1 MRLHRHL
8 TTTVS
13 GWEASGR
20 DESELY
26 RGARL
31 EAAAQWMAQHPVDLN
46 EPELAFIAA
55 SEDLNRA
62 TQAAAL
68 RSARRLRRSL
78 VAVATIAAFALIAGG
93 LAWGKQR
100 EATHSRRAADAAA
113 LEATQQRD
121 AARVSATEGDR
132 QRRAAEQATAEASA
146 QRKTAQQTAFSAE
159 TERMAA
165 LAPKLAKTDPTLGLL
180 LAAEANG
187 RDNSNPNTLGALQDV
202 LAAENTL
209 GYIRPDATRPGY
221 LFQQVG
227 YDTAGNIVTFGGTP
241 SGSSWDEEIVV
252 WDSVTHSRVRS
263 FPVSAAAT
271 INGGTRDVA
280 IGGDKVAWIDERGG
294 VWTTDLVTG
303 DQTSQGTADAVGVG
317 INGPTRQ
324 LVVVNTAGE
333 VLVFDDGQTDP
344 RWTSTGDG
352 TGPEEAAFVVFNAS
366 GTKIY
371 VSRSRGVRAFDMTS
385 GDEIGAFEHVAAPQT
400 SQFIAPLESDDTK
413 VVLGNT
419 FDPLLVDIDDGTPPV
434 ALDLPRVVRGSGAAA
449 GYVLPSAVFVPRSG
463 AWVAFAS
470 YDANLRGTLEVHALP
485 DWRLLFG
492 PLPLGLVFLRLT
504 GTAEP
509 NQLLL
514 VDSYGGPTRTIDTT
528 TWTMASLAG
537 DLHEV
542 ADAVFSANGTLLT
555 ANTSGVVSIRDAST
569 FKAERSLSG
578 AGTTTNIIFG
588 SGLAMTD
595 DSRYL
600 LTALDGRCKAVG
612 SGDG

>member
-1 MRLHRHL
+1 MKSAIDRFGAARLLTFDRDPTSREQTVEVAHEALICEWPRLHSWIDEDRDGLRLHRHL

-20 DESELY
+20 DENELY

-31 EAAAQWMAQHPVDLN
+31 EAAAQWMALHPVDLN

-55 SEDLNRA
+55 SEDLDRT

-132 QRRAAEQATAEASA
+132 QRRAAERATAEASA
-146 QRKTAQQTAFSAE
+146 QRKTAQQTAFTAE

-187 RDNSNPNTLGALQDV
+187 RDSSNPNTLGALQDV

-209 GYIRPDATRPGY
+209 GYIRPGATRPGY

-271 INGGTRDVA
+271 INGGTRD
-280 IGGDKVAWIDERGG
+280 RRNRRR
-294 VWTTDLVTG
+294 
-303 DQTSQGTADAVGVG
+303 QGCLDRRARRCV
-317 INGPTRQ
+317 
-324 LVVVNTAGE
+324 
-333 VLVFDDGQTDP
+333 DG
-344 RWTSTGDG
+344 
-352 TGPEEAAFVVFNAS
+352 
-366 GTKIY
+366 
-371 VSRSRGVRAFDMTS
+371 RSRHRRSDES
-385 GDEIGAFEHVAAPQT
+385 GHG
-400 SQFIAPLESDDTK
+400 
-413 VVLGNT
+413 
-419 FDPLLVDIDDGTPPV
+419 
-434 ALDLPRVVRGSGAAA
+434 RRRGSGDQR
-449 GYVLPSAVFVPRSG
+449 P
-463 AWVAFAS
+463 
-470 YDANLRGTLEVHALP
+470 NT
-485 DWRLLFG
+485 
-492 PLPLGLVFLRLT
+492 
-504 GTAEP
+504 TARRR
-509 NQLLL
+509 Q
-514 VDSYGGPTRTIDTT
+514 
-528 TWTMASLAG
+528 
-537 DLHEV
+537 H
-542 ADAVFSANGTLLT
+542 
-555 ANTSGVVSIRDAST
+555 
-569 FKAERSLSG
+569 
-578 AGTTTNIIFG
+578 
-588 SGLAMTD
+588 
-595 DSRYL
+595 
-600 LTALDGRCKAVG
+600 GR
-612 SGDG
+612 